1 MKKKL
6 VFLGAALLLIT
17 STTLTFAHNSLAAS
31 VSITA
36 AAGDPSIV
44 RSVGGAGADGVANT
58 VGLKYSTGGAAPF
71 TQVPPSWTPVKNK
84 TGAITPGDV
93 YYVDTTNYAG
103 DVKVALYLTN
113 SGLLAMDYAYLNM
126 RVNFWAG
133 ASGAW
138 TQATPVGDTANATDY
153 LTLDKGTVSFILL
166 GGTHYCISIDSG
178 DYYCVDTVVDG
189 THDIS
194 PQYYLNVS
202 LF

>member
-138 TQATPVGDTANATDY
+138 T
-153 LTLDKGTVSFILL
+153 
-166 GGTHYCISIDSG
+166 
-178 DYYCVDTVVDG
+178 
-189 THDIS
+189 
-194 PQYYLNVS
+194 
-202 LF
+202 